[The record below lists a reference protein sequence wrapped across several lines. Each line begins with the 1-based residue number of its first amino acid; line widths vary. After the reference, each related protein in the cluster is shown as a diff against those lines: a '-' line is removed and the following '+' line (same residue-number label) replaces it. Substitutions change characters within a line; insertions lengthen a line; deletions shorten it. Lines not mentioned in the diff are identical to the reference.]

1 MKSAL
6 LYLCLVA
13 FSCYGQESNLPQVNY
28 GKTVRWSAYS
38 SAFVNQRNIDIWLP
52 PEYDQH
58 PEKKF
63 PVIYFQ
69 DGQNLFDAKLAY
81 GGVEWGVDE
90 WMEQLSRNKSIE
102 PAIVVGIWNTP
113 LRFREYM
120 PQKAFD
126 LLGDSVKNKLS
137 KERGGTPLSD
147 EYLKFVTT
155 ELIPAI
161 DDSFRTQNTRSGR
174 VLCGSSMGG
183 MISLYTLVSHPEYFG
198 AAACVST
205 HWPGSLVF
213 NTGEIPLAMQQ
224 WLDANIP
231 KKPEYRL
238 YFDHGT
244 TQLDSWYPQWQK
256 EVDEILVQKE
266 FQKGEFVSLQ
276 FEGAGHNEKSWNERL
291 GGILEFLIPNKK

>member
-1 MKSAL
+1 MLSF
-6 LYLCLVA
+6 C
-13 FSCYGQESNLPQVNY
+13 CYGQESNIPEVKY
-28 GKTVRWSAYS
+28 GKIVRWTAYS
-38 SAFVNQRNIDIWLP
+38 SEFVIQRNIDIWLP
-52 PEYDQH
+52 PEYDLY
-58 PEKKF
+58 PEKTF
-63 PVIYFQ
+63 PVVYFQ

-90 WMEQLSRNKSIE
+90 WMEQLINTKKVE

-113 LRFREYM
+113 FRFREYM

-126 LLGDSVKNKLS
+126 LLTDSVKNKLS
-137 KERGGTPLSD
+137 TERGGKPLSD
-147 EYLKFVTT
+147 AYLTFMIK
-155 ELIPAI
+155 ELIPAM
-161 DDSFRTQNTRSGR
+161 DRQFRTQNSRNGR

-183 MISLYTLVSHPEYFG
+183 MISLYALVSHPEYFG

-224 WLDANIP
+224 WLDAKIP

-244 TQLDSWYPQWQK
+244 TQLDSWYPKWQK
-256 EVDEILVQKE
+256 EVDKLLSTKE
-266 FQKGEFVSLQ
+266 FQEGEFISLQ

-291 GGILEFLIPNKK
+291 GGILEFLIPNIK